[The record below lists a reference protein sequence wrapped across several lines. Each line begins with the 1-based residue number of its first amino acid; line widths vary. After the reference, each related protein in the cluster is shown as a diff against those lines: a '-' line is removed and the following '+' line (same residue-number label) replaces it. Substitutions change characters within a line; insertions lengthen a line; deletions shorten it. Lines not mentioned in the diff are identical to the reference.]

1 MRSLRL
7 LREQG
12 GQKAK
17 VRARSGA
24 AEELSLLELVQKY
37 AELNDVEFVPNV
49 RRARFN
55 GKQIFTFGSVRYSLN
70 HL

>member
-12 GQKAK
+12 VQKAN
-17 VRARSGA
+17 VRVRTGA
-24 AEELSLLELVQKY
+24 VEELSLLELVQKY

-55 GKQIFTFGSVRYSLN
+55 GKQIFTFGSVRYCINRL
-70 HL
+70 